1 MKNPVLILRLLLLAG
16 ILAGCASAPLQK
28 TSLELQAIQARE
40 FESSKN
46 IAFAGVVSVFQDLGY
61 VIVSA
66 EINTGFIT
74 AKSPTKGARVLFVG
88 SVMEET
94 RATSFIEELPGGKA
108 RVRLNFV
115 GSKRSSSKRGR
126 AKENEVAIE
135 DPLVY
140 TKAFEKID
148 EAIFIRKATK

>member
-1 MKNPVLILRLLLLAG
+1 MKNPLLILRLLLLAG
-16 ILAGCASAPLQK
+16 ILAGCASAPLEK

-115 GSKRSSSKRGR
+115 GSKRSSSSGN
-126 AKENEVAIE
+126 ENEVAIE

>member
-1 MKNPVLILRLLLLAG
+1 MKNPLLILRLLLLAG
-16 ILAGCASAPLQK
+16 ILAGCASAPLEK

-74 AKSPTKGARVLFVG
+74 AKSPTVRIKGARVLFIG
-88 SVMEET
+88 IVMEET

-115 GSKRSSSKRGR
+115 GSKRSGVQ
-126 AKENEVAIE
+126 ENEVAIE

>member
-1 MKNPVLILRLLLLAG
+1 MKNPLLILRLLLLAV
-16 ILAGCASAPLQK
+16 ILAGCASAPLEK

-46 IAFAGVVSVFQDLGY
+46 IAFAAVVSVFQDLGY

-74 AKSPTKGARVLFVG
+74 AKSPTKGTGGLLFQ
-88 SVMEET
+88 SVMKET

-115 GSKRSSSKRGR
+115 GSKRSFP
-126 AKENEVAIE
+126 KENEVAIE